1 MKAFF
6 VWIMLTLF
14 LHFWVSNIHAKKNK
28 SQKKIVFQSDALQK
42 ITMSLERCVK
52 KDKTISKKGILPH
65 QFKKCLK
72 KIRKQKS
79 LSKDKK
85 KTTQGFLKKVTKS
98 ISECLKS
105 KGKKKDQTKSKKK
118 RSKRSKNF
126 AEKMK
131 GGIDEEMKKMNLLL
145 KKIND
150 HKDLEACGREKCE
163 CGKSEYSSNARIYNG
178 KTAFE
183 KQFPWQMLIQVTY
196 NNDKGEERNPRAG
209 GILVSRK
216 HVLSVAHAFYHEKGS
231 SRYFLFFFKKQYKL
245 NDVVFLSNI
254 SGK

>member
-52 KDKTISKKGILPH
+52 KDKTISKKEILPPI
-65 QFKKCLK
+65 FRKCLK
-72 KIRKQKS
+72 KIKKQKPR
-79 LSKDKK
+79 SKDKK
-85 KTTQGFLKKVTKS
+85 KTTKGFLKKVIKS
-98 ISECLKS
+98 ISDCLKS
-105 KGKKKDQTKSKKK
+105 KNKKKDQTKSKKKQQK

-131 GGIDEEMKKMNLLL
+131 GIDEEIKKMNLLL
-145 KKIND
+145 KKIDD

-163 CGKSEYSSNARIYNG
+163 CGKSEHSSNARIYNG

-183 KQFPWQMLIQVTY
+183 KQFPWQLLIQVTY
-196 NNDKGEERNPRAG
+196 NNDKGEEQNPRAG

-216 HVLSVAHAFYHEKGS
+216 HVLTVAHAFYHEKDS
-231 SRYFLFFFKKQYKL
+231 SRYFFFLKKA
-245 NDVVFLSNI
+245 I
-254 SGK
+254 

>member
-1 MKAFF
+1 MKIVSLISTTITFLF
-6 VWIMLTLF
+6 VVYFIED
-14 LHFWVSNIHAKKNK
+14 VYGKKK
-28 SQKKIVFQSDALQK
+28 LEKKIIFFENDNILQK
-42 ITMSLERCVK
+42 ITVNLEKCVK
-52 KDKTISKKGILPH
+52 KDKIISKKGILPH

-72 KIRKQKS
+72 KMNKQNS

-85 KTTQGFLKKVTKS
+85 KTTKAFLKKVIKW
-98 ISECLKS
+98 ISDCLKS
-105 KGKKKDQTKSKKK
+105 KNKKKDKTKNMKKQQK

-131 GGIDEEMKKMNLLL
+131 EIDEEMKKMNLLL

-183 KQFPWQMLIQVTY
+183 KQFPWQLLIQVTY
-196 NNDKGEERNPRAG
+196 NNDKGEEQNPKAG

-216 HVLSVAHAFYHEKGS
+216 HVLSVAHAFYHEKDS
-231 SRYFLFFFKKQYKL
+231 SKYLFLF
-245 NDVVFLSNI
+245 
-254 SGK
+254 